1 MNQRST
7 ASFPFLPSEILNPVC
22 ERACIATR
30 RPLIAAAPL
39 VNFAT
44 ATTPADPHHQ
54 RFRRDAP
61 HVSPSLPSRLPLLLR
76 TNHVIF
82 DVIAAT
88 NIKLQLENNFTVTTL
103 LQKEKRKKNKPS
115 TLTEGC
121 QCHSF
126 RHRLG
131 GEGTGG
137 AGKRRSEPSTAGP
150 NRQPEARRNP
160 DATSTKPDATRH

>member
-1 MNQRST
+1 MNTPIKSPVVRLHEPTQHG
-7 ASFPFLPSEILNPVC
+7 FLPSEILNPVC

-54 RFRRDAP
+54 RFRREAP

-88 NIKLQLENNFTVTTL
+88 NIKLQLENNFTVTTS
-103 LQKEKRKKNKPS
+103 LQKKKRKKQAVSQTFLDLADGFTPRS
-115 TLTEGC
+115 
-121 QCHSF
+121 S
-126 RHRLG
+126 
-131 GEGTGG
+131 
-137 AGKRRSEPSTAGP
+137 AG
-150 NRQPEARRNP
+150 
-160 DATSTKPDATRH
+160 H